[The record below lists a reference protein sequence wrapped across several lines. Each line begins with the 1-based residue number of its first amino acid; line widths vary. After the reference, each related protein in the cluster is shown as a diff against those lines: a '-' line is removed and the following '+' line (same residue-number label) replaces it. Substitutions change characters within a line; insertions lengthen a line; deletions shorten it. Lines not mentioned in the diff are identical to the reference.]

1 VKPVYTS
8 NREEGKMERTTIT
21 IRVGEKIPSLT
32 KTAFMPID
40 PKGRNPIHTD
50 DYARRQGLRGA
61 LIGGSILLSYVLEML
76 YNHFG
81 QKWLYHGKID
91 VSFIGGGAI
100 NGDVLNAQGLV
111 TSMRQE
117 EAGTRLNLD
126 IWMENQMG
134 DKIVVG
140 EASCIQ

>member
-1 VKPVYTS
+1 
-8 NREEGKMERTTIT
+8 MERVARIL
-21 IRVGEKIPSLT
+21 RAGEEIPSLT

-40 PKGRNPIHTD
+40 PEARNVIHTD
-50 DYARRQGLRGA
+50 DYAKRFGLRGA
-61 LIGGSILLSYVLEML
+61 LVGGSILLSYVLEML
-76 YNHFG
+76 YNYFG
-81 QKWLYHGKID
+81 QEWLYHGKIN

-100 NGDVLNAQGLV
+100 NGDVLTAHGLV
-111 TSMRQE
+111 TSTEPE

-126 IWMENQMG
+126 IWMENQTG